1 MAQLF
6 PSLAILIAFSLC
18 GGTLHGEELPDGI
31 LERLASDEF
40 RAREEASA
48 KLVDWARL
56 KPEAAMDRLFE
67 LSRTATE
74 PEVRDRCL
82 SALKVLVGDL
92 YLKEGEGYIGIRMQ
106 DEFANVP
113 GDPKPRGVIR
123 VIQVVE
129 DSAADLAGLRL
140 NDLIAGLNGTI
151 WHEGPVSIPFGDKV
165 RQFKPGDEV
174 LLKVLREG
182 NLIDVT
188 VKLGRRPAFADRMFL
203 SDSEE
208 DIQAAEQA
216 AKDGYFKRWLDRKKA
231 AK

>member
-1 MAQLF
+1 MSRFF
-6 PSLAILIAFSLC
+6 PSVAVSLVISLT
-18 GGTLHGEELPDGI
+18 GGMLHGADLPIGI

-40 RAREEASA
+40 RVREVASA
-48 KLVDWARL
+48 ELVEWSRL
-56 KPEAAMDRLFE
+56 QPGTSMDQLFE
-67 LSRTATE
+67 LSRSASD

-82 SALKVLVGDL
+82 SALKVLVGDQ

-106 DEFANVP
+106 DEFANIP

-129 DSAADLAGLRL
+129 ESAADLAGMRL

-151 WHEGPVSIPFGDKV
+151 WHEGPVSIPFGEKV

-174 LLKVLREG
+174 ALKVLREG
-182 NLIDVT
+182 KLIDIS
-188 VKLGRRPAFADRMFL
+188 VKLGRRPAFADRMFF
-203 SDSEE
+203 SDSDE

-216 AKDGYFKRWLDRKKA
+216 AKDGYFRRWLDRKKA